1 LGQINIG
8 NYLTRV
14 VFKLFL
20 QMHEV
25 GVVLEVGEDEVEPE
39 LAGRR
44 GHLERQR
51 VVLGLRAEIA

>member
-1 LGQINIG
+1 
-8 NYLTRV
+8 
-14 VFKLFL
+14 
-20 QMHEV
+20 MHEV

-44 GHLERQR
+44 GHLKRQR